1 MSTPEATVAG
11 YPSPLGFSVNQGLA
25 LSLANNFPEN
35 VWGYGLGKLCR
46 GMDLAPAGGQI
57 NGTLVLRALHTA
69 EYLEDPWAKKLPN
82 GPARETYEISDKGSG
97 VLAKIVAASGWML
110 DKMPADFDLEPAK
123 DFNNLGNMKLG
134 VLAILISGMEKEGT
148 YASKIF
154 TRFFEGSGT
163 EITGKPSSGV
173 MRNLNTAKLFS
184 DPTIVEVD
192 NAPDRNI
199 YRTTRLG
206 GRVLALA
213 VPPLEMLAGEKKQ
226 QLSVLNQ

>member
-1 MSTPEATVAG
+1 MSTPEATGAG
-11 YPSPLGFSVNQGLA
+11 YPFPIGLSVRQCFA
-25 LSLANNFPEN
+25 LSTARSHEG
-35 VWGYGLGKLCR
+35 VYGYRFGSLCKDM
-46 GMDLAPAGGQI
+46 GLAPAKGQFTGKRELDMLHGAGYLVDPRTEKSSIGGPDIQKY
-57 NGTLVLRALHTA
+57 TLGSEGYGAL
-69 EYLEDPWAKKLPN
+69 D
-82 GPARETYEISDKGSG
+82 R
-97 VLAKIVAASGWML
+97 VVAASGYILGQIPAGL
-110 DKMPADFDLEPAK
+110 DRAPAK

-163 EITGKPSSGV
+163 EITGKPSSRV